1 MFMIKYTQ
9 KSLSIFLLLSVF
21 PLAAY
26 AVNLTSVSVKGIS
39 QAYGFLLGQEYA
51 LTRIKKDFPELVSEV
66 TVAQLQFNA
75 AFPEM
80 KSKLEGNLVQALGKQ
95 ASQDLLVN
103 LQSQLQLMIA
113 QQVITKEIAT
123 SFLSEVKSRSKGN
136 IESPVI
142 EYLLAVKYEKNPSKE
157 FSDGYRQKYQT
168 DGLGKSQGVI
178 VSLELPRSWAAKEGK
193 RPHIVQKWHSEN
205 GTGTEMIMLQ
215 VRDAEGITLTKKDID
230 VLLNSGEL
238 KKNIPDDAT
247 YINAGKFTIETLPGY
262 WVHYAMSME
271 RAETN
276 VYLESLS
283 YQFIYKGKMI
293 LLMCQAGG
301 DAVLEKS
308 KVKDSFQRIQPVC
321 KQVLNS
327 LVLPQLY

>member
-1 MFMIKYTQ
+1 MFKYIQ
-9 KSLSIFLLLSVF
+9 KNLSIFLLLSVF
-21 PLAAY
+21 SLASY
-26 AVNLTSVSVKGIS
+26 AMNLTSVSVKGIS
-39 QAYGFLLGQEYA
+39 QAYGFLLGQEFA

-103 LQSQLQLMIA
+103 LQSQLQLKIA
-113 QQVITKEIAT
+113 QQVITKDMAT
-123 SFLSEVKSRSKGN
+123 DFLSEVKSRSKGN

-142 EYLLAVKYEKNPSKE
+142 EYLLAVKYEKTPSKE

-178 VSLELPRSWAAKEGK
+178 VSLELPRSWVAKEGK

-205 GTGTEMIMLQ
+205 GTGSEMIMLQ

-230 VLLNSGEL
+230 ILLRNGEL
-238 KKNIPDDAT
+238 KQFIPEDAT
-247 YINAGKFTIETLPGY
+247 YINSGKFTIETLPGY
-262 WVHYAMSME
+262 WVHYAMTME
-271 RAETN
+271 RAEIS
-276 VYLESLS
+276 VYQEALS
-283 YQFIYKGKMI
+283 YQFTYKGKMI
-293 LLMCQAGG
+293 SLMCQAGG
-301 DAVLEKS
+301 DALLERS
-308 KVKDSFQRIQPVC
+308 KVNDSFQRIQPLC

-327 LVLPQLY
+327 IVLPQLY

>member
-1 MFMIKYTQ
+1 MIKCIQ
-9 KSLSIFLLLSVF
+9 KRLPIFLLLTITSF
-21 PLAAY
+21 ATY

-39 QAYGFLLGQEYA
+39 QAYGFLLGQEYM
-51 LTRIKKDFPELVSEV
+51 LSRIKKDFPELVGEA
-66 TVAQLQFNA
+66 TIAQLQFNA
-75 AFPEM
+75 AFPEI
-80 KSKLEGNLVQALGKQ
+80 KSKLESNLVQTLGKK
-95 ASQDLLVN
+95 AWQDMLVN
-103 LQSQLQLMIA
+103 LQSQLQLNIA
-113 QQVITKEIAT
+113 QQVITKDMAT
-123 SFLSEVKSRSKGN
+123 DFLSEVKIRSKGN

-178 VSLELPRSWAAKEGK
+178 VNLELPRSWVAKEGK

-238 KKNIPDDAT
+238 KKYIPDDAT

-262 WVHYAMSME
+262 WVHYSMSME

-283 YQFIYKGKMI
+283 YQFTYRGKMI

-301 DAVLEKS
+301 DAALERS
-308 KVKDSFQRIQPVC
+308 KVKDSFQRIQPLC

-327 LVLPQLY
+327 IVLPQLY